1 MRVEGVVLEDHGD
14 ISVLGGDVVDF
25 TIIDVDGA
33 GGNFLEA
40 GDHTKRGAFAAPR
53 GTHENHKFSVTDF
66 DIYVVYRRLPW
77 ATFFPWIGFEE
88 IFDFDGSHYRSF

>member
-1 MRVEGVVLEDHGD
+1 
-14 ISVLGGDVVDF
+14 
-25 TIIDVDGA
+25 
-33 GGNFLEA
+33 
-40 GDHTKRGAFAAPR
+40 
-53 GTHENHKFSVTDF
+53 VTDF